1 MATTTGTLETT
12 LGAIILGVPLATMFS
27 GILIVECIMYWSIL
41 DMVHSSVLMVSSWK
55 WFITDHGT
63 NVNFIPITIAISV
76 LTASLHNPYH
86 RIRAGNINIDCA
98 KHVFMENFSVY
109 IPVSKQKYWLTV
121 PIIVL
126 AGLRFVLGCL
136 SSSYMLQLK
145 NFEAFRHSNGS
156 IILRRSRAQ
165 SVSLDGVIDSL
176 ILYSFETGLATVIS
190 TLAMLI
196 TWIVMRE
203 NLIFLALH
211 FIVAKLYANSIV
223 AMLNYRPSL
232 RERAG
237 NVTSRSIDAVDLD
250 VLRLKRHTSGQ
261 RGGRFNYFGSTR
273 DQLHAS
279 SDDNVAPVEVNVTKT
294 MQMHVDEILTD
305 EPACNGNSK
314 AMPMGLMDTESAHS
328 QY

>member
-1 MATTTGTLETT
+1 
-12 LGAIILGVPLATMFS
+12 
-27 GILIVECIMYWSIL
+27 
-41 DMVHSSVLMVSSWK
+41 
-55 WFITDHGT
+55 
-63 NVNFIPITIAISV
+63 
-76 LTASLHNPYH
+76 
-86 RIRAGNINIDCA
+86 
-98 KHVFMENFSVY
+98 
-109 IPVSKQKYWLTV
+109 V

-156 IILRRSRAQ
+156 WVFGVTLGLNCLVDTLITVVMMIILRRSRAQ